1 MIKGIDISHWN
12 RAKDF
17 FEVKASG
24 IDFVILKAG
33 GSDAGFYSDP
43 QFENYY
49 RQAKLAGLSVGA
61 YYFTGKNFY
70 GAAAGIEDA
79 KRFARIIKGKTFEY
93 PVYVDI
99 EMTSPADGKMEEATA
114 AAIIFCRYMESLGY
128 FAGIYASDISGF
140 KERLMLE
147 RLTPFTLWVAR
158 YGKKP
163 QYVEEYDVWQKSST
177 GQVPG
182 IVGNVD
188 MDVSYKDFKKII
200 TSKHFNGF
208 T

>member
-12 RAKDF
+12 RVKDF

-33 GSDAGFYSDP
+33 GSDAGFYTDP

-61 YYFTGKNFY
+61 YYFTGRNFY
-70 GAAAGIEDA
+70 GPTAGEEDA

-99 EMTSPADGKMEEATA
+99 EITSPSANKMEEATA
-114 AAIIFCRYMESLGY
+114 AAIAFCRHMESLGY

-140 KERLMLE
+140 KDRLMLE
-147 RLTPFTLWVAR
+147 RLTSFTQWVAR

-163 QYVEEYDVWQKSST
+163 QYVKDFDIWQKSST

-188 MDVSYKDFKKII
+188 LDVSYKDFKKII
-200 TSKHFNGF
+200 TSKHLNGF